1 MKVSLRLDVDV
12 FDARNIIKWLR
23 NKDVTQYLNE
33 DENNALALE
42 HLINT
47 GQAGL
52 LTYHLNQNSRFFL
65 LDNEDEK
72 CLGFITLFT
81 IKEKQEYELEVDEEV
96 TSINITATPSDDKA
110 NVIGTGNIKLTDGI
124 NNIKNLFSQ

>member
-12 FDARNIIKWLR
+12 FDAKNIIKWLR

-33 DENNALALE
+33 DENNALVLE

-47 GQAGL
+47 GKAGL

-81 IKEKQEYELEVDEEV
+81 IKK
-96 TSINITATPSDDKA
+96 TRI
-110 NVIGTGNIKLTDGI
+110 
-124 NNIKNLFSQ
+124 

>member
-12 FDARNIIKWLR
+12 FDARNIIEWLR

-52 LTYHLNQNSRFFL
+52 LTYHLNQNSRFSFL
-65 LDNEDEK
+65 ITRMKSALDSLLFLPLKKSKNMKWSLQSVNRRTGENRSD
-72 CLGFITLFT
+72 ITH
-81 IKEKQEYELEVDEEV
+81 
-96 TSINITATPSDDKA
+96 
-110 NVIGTGNIKLTDGI
+110 
-124 NNIKNLFSQ
+124 